1 VTAVE
6 QVVEEEMLDC
16 QTVAVAVVL
25 AGILELAAMVNVLT
39 ALEWLLD
46 LGAAVVAAKEKH
58 QTLELEVMWA
68 AELFPLVIIHRLV
81 ELQEVVP
88 QGLVVVTYL

>member
-39 ALEWLLD
+39 ALE
-46 LGAAVVAAKEKH
+46 
-58 QTLELEVMWA
+58 
-68 AELFPLVIIHRLV
+68 
-81 ELQEVVP
+81 
-88 QGLVVVTYL
+88 